1 MAVTIINYTGDGTTN
16 QYAITFTY
24 INQNDVAVTVN
35 EVAAP
40 FTFVNSS
47 TVQITTTP
55 SSGDRIVVKRNTS
68 VGALVDFTDGSTLY
82 EADLDLAI
90 QQARFLGEE
99 ARDRGDSSLTTVNNN
114 LDDVLAVAAISSDV
128 TTVSGISGKCI
139 NCCWKYC

>member
-47 TVQITTTP
+47 TVQITTTQA
-55 SSGDRIVVKRNTS
+55 VVIELSLNEIQ
-68 VGALVDFTDGSTLY
+68 VLVHSLILLTGLPFTKL
-82 EADLDLAI
+82 I
-90 QQARFLGEE
+90 
-99 ARDRGDSSLTTVNNN
+99 
-114 LDDVLAVAAISSDV
+114 
-128 TTVSGISGKCI
+128 
-139 NCCWKYC
+139 

>member
-1 MAVTIINYTGDGTTN
+1 MTVQRTN
-16 QYAITFTY
+16 AITFTY
-24 INQNDVAVTVN
+24 VNQNDVAVTVN

-99 ARDRGDSSLTTVNNN
+99 ARDR
-114 LDDVLAVAAISSDV
+114 
-128 TTVSGISGKCI
+128 
-139 NCCWKYC
+139 